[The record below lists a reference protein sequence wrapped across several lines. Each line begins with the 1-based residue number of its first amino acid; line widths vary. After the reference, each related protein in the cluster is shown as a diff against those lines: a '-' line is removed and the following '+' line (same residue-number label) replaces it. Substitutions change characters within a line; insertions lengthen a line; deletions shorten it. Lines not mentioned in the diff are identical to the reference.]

1 MKVVQPNTP
10 KHLRKEP
17 GQKHLVNHLKYKKYF
32 RKALL
37 KNKDLGNLFLKEIAS
52 KKPKVF
58 LEIGVFQGVTARNVC
73 ELLYGIHKEN
83 FSYIGIDLFS
93 INSSKADPYTF
104 EIVPGTKQ
112 NNFLKMIYFKYI
124 LKNNPYSFE
133 AVSHLLKKFKNQI
146 DLKKGDSNKILKTIN
161 MSKVDYI
168 FLDGGH
174 SYETVKNDLDSSKEV
189 IKNNG
194 TILCDDYN
202 LHYAPGVTK
211 AIDEFVETN
220 NLKLE
225 FLLNRFAK
233 IEKN

>member
-1 MKVVQPNTP
+1 M
-10 KHLRKEP
+10 
-17 GQKHLVNHLKYKKYF
+17 LKYKKYF

-37 KNKDLGNLFLKEIAS
+37 KDKKLGNLFLKEIAS

-73 ELLYGIHKEN
+73 ELLYSIHKEN
-83 FSYIGIDLFS
+83 FRYIGIDLFS
-93 INSSKADPYTF
+93 LNNSKTDPFTF
-104 EIVPGTKQ
+104 EIIPGTKQ
-112 NNFLKMIYFKYI
+112 NNFLKHIYFKYI

-146 DLKKGDSNKILKTIN
+146 DLIKGDSNKVLKTID
-161 MSKVDYI
+161 MLKVNYI

-174 SYETVKNDLDSSKEV
+174 SYETVKNDLNMSKEV

-211 AIDEFVETN
+211 AIDEFVEIN

-225 FLLNRFAK
+225 FLFNRFAK
-233 IEKN
+233 IENY

>member
-1 MKVVQPNTP
+1 M
-10 KHLRKEP
+10 
-17 GQKHLVNHLKYKKYF
+17 LKYKKYF

-37 KNKDLGNLFLKEIAS
+37 KDKNLGNLFLKEIAF

-73 ELLYGIHKEN
+73 ELLYSIHKEN
-83 FSYIGIDLFS
+83 FRYIGIDLFS
-93 INSSKADPYTF
+93 LNNSKTDPFTF
-104 EIVPGTKQ
+104 EIIPGTKQ
-112 NNFLKMIYFKYI
+112 NNFLKNIYFKYI

-146 DLKKGDSNKILKTIN
+146 DLIKGDSNKVLKTIN
-161 MSKVDYI
+161 MLKVDYI

-174 SYETVKNDLDSSKEV
+174 SYETVKNDLNMSKEV

-202 LHYAPGVTK
+202 LHYAHGVTK
-211 AIDEFVETN
+211 AIDEFVEIN

-225 FLLNRFAK
+225 FLFNRFAK
-233 IEKN
+233 IENH